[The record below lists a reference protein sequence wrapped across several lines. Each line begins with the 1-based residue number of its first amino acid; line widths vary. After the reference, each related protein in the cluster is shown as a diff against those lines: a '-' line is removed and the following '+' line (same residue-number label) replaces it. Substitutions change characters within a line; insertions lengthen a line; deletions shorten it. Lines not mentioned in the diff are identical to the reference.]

1 MTNVIVHHGVVLHG
15 ITLAPN
21 ASINNLQVEQ
31 LVEDPVFE
39 ENLNTGSQ
47 TDDNSTFDPQ
57 TKID

>member
-1 MTNVIVHHGVVLHG
+1 MSNVIIHHGVVLHG
-15 ITLAPN
+15 ITLAPD

-39 ENLNTGSQ
+39 KNLNTGAQ
-47 TDDNSTFDPQ
+47 TNDNSTVEPQ